1 MYYYMGGAKGMLA
14 HPLKLLGGL
23 PPPPPPPPAPLSS
36 YAYDYVHCLQPIYT
50 MFQVST
56 TTNLMFTDN
65 TLILHPKI
73 SLYTAYSGYKEKLE
87 GTWKGYT
94 AYPHKGTIRHIPSVK
109 NMYIAFNLFMKF
121 LKIIYIFYKSKTLD
135 ARNNRPGFWGI
146 LYMMVQVGTITY
158 LMIKDS
164 IIILQL
170 KTSGCTRYKGKV

>member
-1 MYYYMGGAKGMLA
+1 MSAQPHLKFSGFYLELLLKFHLLLFYPSVGTFVIFSYFTQKLKEDVNVLLYGWCKGYVGPPSQIIGGPA
-14 HPLKLLGGL
+14 

-87 GTWKGYT
+87 GT
-94 AYPHKGTIRHIPSVK
+94 
-109 NMYIAFNLFMKF
+109 
-121 LKIIYIFYKSKTLD
+121 
-135 ARNNRPGFWGI
+135 
-146 LYMMVQVGTITY
+146 
-158 LMIKDS
+158 
-164 IIILQL
+164 
-170 KTSGCTRYKGKV
+170 